1 MAMDRAMD
9 LGRYHCRRTLAAR
22 AGALRVGVT
31 SVTALGAC
39 VETDAATIEPDTG
52 LSTGAAR
59 ASVLLT
65 HPQHRQPPA
74 NARKSDELLPTSM
87 GECVVPWPRST
98 RPLRPGT
105 HQPSPGDQARP
116 GRFVTSGGLA
126 LDDRRAYPRGLPGLV
141 GRYAERHAEP
151 SNGVRRCEGVP

>member
-31 SVTALGAC
+31 SVTAVGAC
-39 VETDAATIEPDTG
+39 VETDAATIEPDTA

-74 NARKSDELLPTSM
+74 NARKLDALAYSPQWASAWFGLVRHAPCALEPTDSSPSD
-87 GECVVPWPRST
+87 
-98 RPLRPGT
+98 
-105 HQPSPGDQARP
+105 HARP
-116 GRFVTSGGLA
+116 GAS
-126 LDDRRAYPRGLPGLV
+126 
-141 GRYAERHAEP
+141 
-151 SNGVRRCEGVP
+151 

>member
-65 HPQHRQPPA
+65 HPRSEHRQPPA
-74 NARKSDELLPTSM
+74 NARKSDELPYSPQWASACFLASFDTPLAPWNPPTLA
-87 GECVVPWPRST
+87 R
-98 RPLRPGT
+98 RPGPT
-105 HQPSPGDQARP
+105 G
-116 GRFVTSGGLA
+116 A
-126 LDDRRAYPRGLPGLV
+126 LRH
-141 GRYAERHAEP
+141 ERWLGA
-151 SNGVRRCEGVP
+151 

>member
-39 VETDAATIEPDTG
+39 VETDAATIEPDTA

-65 HPQHRQPPA
+65 HPRSQHRQPPA

-87 GECVVPWPRST
+87 GECV
-98 RPLRPGT
+98 
-105 HQPSPGDQARP
+105 
-116 GRFVTSGGLA
+116 F
-126 LDDRRAYPRGLPGLV
+126 PGLV
-141 GRYAERHAEP
+141 RHAPCALEP
-151 SNGVRRCEGVP
+151 TNSRQATRPDRGASSRAVAWR

>member
-31 SVTALGAC
+31 SVTAVGAC
-39 VETDAATIEPDTG
+39 VETDAATIEPDTA

-74 NARKSDELLPTSM
+74 NARKSDALPY
-87 GECVVPWPRST
+87 
-98 RPLRPGT
+98 
-105 HQPSPGDQARP
+105 SPQWASAR
-116 GRFVTSGGLA
+116 F
-126 LDDRRAYPRGLPGLV
+126 GLV
-141 GRYAERHAEP
+141 RHAPCALEP
-151 SNGVRRCEGVP
+151 TDSSP